1 AEPSMSR
8 SRNLS
13 YCAEQNVF
21 ILETSAKDG
30 KGSAPQ
36 IWTYR
41 YRKAAA
47 DKRPAPPANLQVV
60 TDRTTAKLT
69 WTASNSAVKE
79 YHVYRAQADKPWKAT
94 FNKVATVQG
103 TTWEDRELA
112 AGKVYTYTVRAISK
126 DGLEGPASF
135 RARTQP
141 RVLLKPVVSVLAA
154 NKVEVSWNA
163 HPAKD

>member
-1 AEPSMSR
+1 
-8 SRNLS
+8 
-13 YCAEQNVF
+13 
-21 ILETSAKDG
+21 
-30 KGSAPQ
+30 
-36 IWTYR
+36 
-41 YRKAAA
+41 
-47 DKRPAPPANLQVV
+47 
-60 TDRTTAKLT
+60 KLT

-163 HPAKD
+163 HPAKDVVGYNIYRGVGLMRTVKKGTPTAWKDNDPEYAEPMPVEVRDITDIHKL